1 VVVASIITDADDYVH
16 EVVDA
21 LKAAG
26 VRAEADIRNEKI
38 NYKVREHSVGKV
50 PVILAIGAREVEER
64 TVTVRRLG
72 EKQTKVEALDS
83 VISALSV
90 EATPPDKL

>member
-1 VVVASIITDADDYVH
+1 MH

-21 LKAAG
+21 LKQAG
-26 VRAEADIRNEKI
+26 VRAEADTRNEKI

-50 PVILAIGAREVEER
+50 PVILAIGHREVEER

-72 EKQTKVEALDS
+72 EKQTKVEAFDT
-83 VISALSV
+83 VTNALST
-90 EATPPDKL
+90 EATPPDLL

>member
-1 VVVASIITDADDYVH
+1 
-16 EVVDA
+16 
-21 LKAAG
+21 
-26 VRAEADIRNEKI
+26 
-38 NYKVREHSVGKV
+38 VREHSVGKV
-50 PVILAIGAREVEER
+50 PVILAVGAREVEER

-83 VISALSV
+83 VISALSL